1 MVTQLLS
8 SFARRMR
15 WVPRTGW
22 KVLSGKE
29 QPKFYKGKGS
39 MKTGVHTRKKGFH
52 LVESVLPQYVVP
64 DLTGFPLKPYVSLVT
79 GAEVPV
85 SGGRAVLESKERDHN
100 ASKP

>member
-1 MVTQLLS
+1 MLS

-52 LVESVLPQYVVP
+52 LVESMLPQYVVP
-64 DLTGFPLKPYVSLVT
+64 DLSGFPLKPYVSLNSRPD
-79 GAEVPV
+79 VPAP
-85 SGGRAVLESKERDHN
+85 GGRAMVESKEGDHTP
-100 ASKP
+100 SKP